1 MGQIRVLVFPCG
13 AENALEIHAALK
25 DVMNVDLYGA
35 SSRDDHGSY
44 VFRRCDTGLPDFRDA
59 DFLPRFTA
67 MLERDAIDVIMPTHD
82 DLALHLARHQ
92 PLWKA
97 RVAVPGQEQARIARS
112 KRATYALFADTG
124 FTPKLYTDAAQ
135 VDRYPV
141 FVKPDEGQG
150 GKGAGTVRDSAELM
164 GLGDLSHLVVTEV
177 LPGEELT
184 VDCFSDRHGALRFT
198 GPRTRARIFG
208 GISVRTATAELT
220 PEIDGIARTIHERMR
235 MRGLWYFQLKRDAAG
250 AWKLLEVS
258 VRTAGSMGLYRALG
272 INLPLLTVYDLL
284 DLDVSITRNAGD
296 MEMDRALA
304 NSFRSDLSY
313 DIAYVDYDETLIKD
327 GHVNW
332 SAMLFV
338 YNARARGKRLRLITK
353 HAGDLRESLQEHA
366 IHEGL
371 FEEIVHLRP
380 DERKSDHIR
389 DAARAIFIDN
399 AFKERAEVQRVH
411 RMPVFDVDAIPALI
425 DQRE

>member
-1 MGQIRVLVFPCG
+1 MNRIRVLVFPCG
-13 AENALEIHAALK
+13 AENALEIHSALK
-25 DVMNVDLYGA
+25 DVMNIELYGA
-35 SSRDDHGSY
+35 SSRDDHGTY
-44 VFRRCDTGLPDFRDA
+44 VFRRCRTDLPNFRDA
-59 DFLPRFTA
+59 EFLPRFTA
-67 MLERDAIDVIMPTHD
+67 MLERDAIDVIIPTHD
-82 DLALHLARHQ
+82 DLALHLARNRSM
-92 PLWKA
+92 WKA
-97 RVAVPGQEQARIARS
+97 RVAVPGEEQARIARS
-112 KRATYALFADTG
+112 KRATYALFADTS
-124 FTPKLYTDAAQ
+124 FVPKVYPSADA

-150 GKGAGTVRDSAELM
+150 GKGASLVRDAAGLAA
-164 GLGDLSHLVVTEV
+164 LGDLSGMTIAEH

-198 GPRTRARIFG
+198 GPRTRARVFG

-220 PEIDGIARTIHERMR
+220 PGIEGIARTIHERMR
-235 MRGLWYFQLKRDAAG
+235 MRGLWYFQLKRDANG

-272 INLPLLTVYDLL
+272 INFPLLTVYDLM
-284 DLDVSITRNAGD
+284 DMDVSVTPNTGP
-296 MEMDRALA
+296 MEMDRALY
-304 NSFRSDLSY
+304 NRFRSDLRF

-332 SAMLFV
+332 NTMRFV

-353 HAGDLRESLQEHA
+353 HEGDLAESLREHA

-371 FEEIVHLRP
+371 FEEIIHLRP

-411 RMPVFDVDAIPALI
+411 RMPVFDVDAVPALI
-425 DQRE
+425 DDRE